1 MVDVQASNRETTI
14 NPAKPVLA
22 VALIACC
29 CALVYALSL
38 HTEQAVRKLT
48 VEILRSIPRAFL
60 VLETQREVAVASV
73 DGGSLLLGPRLGQA
87 TASRRT
93 HFGLDMENVGAGEI
107 EVSGRR
113 VTVRIPAPAVLD
125 SALDYATVRMFTKR
139 SGFQL
144 LRDLASGKSLERE
157 LLELLGKT
165 TPEFTGEDLR
175 FQRQSFVDRLNH
187 GAGEMFKAKGLT
199 VEFR

>member
-1 MVDVQASNRETTI
+1 MLKFLTGEIPMKLTKHI
-14 NPAKPVLA
+14 LA
-22 VALIACC
+22 VV
-29 CALVYALSL
+29 LVAGCGILAYTLTQRA
-38 HTEQAVRKLT
+38 ENAVRSLT
-48 VEILRSIPRAFL
+48 VEILRSIPRSFL
-60 VLETQREVAVASV
+60 VLETQREVAMASV
-73 DGGSLLLGPRLGQA
+73 DGGSLLLGPRLGHA

-93 HFGLDMENVGAGEI
+93 HVGLDLETIGPGDI

-113 VTVRIPAPAVLD
+113 VAVRIPSPTVLD
-125 SALDYATVRMFTKR
+125 SSLDSSTIRMFTKR

-157 LLELLGKT
+157 LLELLGKA

-175 FQRQSFVDRLNH
+175 VQRQSFVDRLNR
-187 GAGEMFKAKGLT
+187 GAGEMFRDKGLA

>member
-1 MVDVQASNRETTI
+1 M
-14 NPAKPVLA
+14 NPVKTALA
-22 VALIACC
+22 VSLIAGC
-29 CALVYALSL
+29 CALAYSMAL
-38 HTEQAVRKLT
+38 HAEHAARKLT

-73 DGGSLLLGPRLGQA
+73 DGGSLLLGPRLGHA

-93 HFGLDMENVGAGEI
+93 HVGLDMETVGPGDI

-113 VTVRIPAPAVLD
+113 VAVRIPSPTVLD
-125 SALDYATVRMFTKR
+125 SSLDSSTIRMFTKR

-144 LRDLASGKSLERE
+144 LKDLASGKALERE
-157 LLELLGKT
+157 LLELLSKT

-175 FQRQSFVDRLNH
+175 TQRQLFIDRLNR
-187 GAGEMFKAKGLT
+187 GAGEMFRDKGLA